1 MISIKQATRRHA
13 MLRDA
18 VTDENGGLAQQVWAG
33 VTGEGHMDTL
43 PGHAVS
49 DTVPR
54 EYAVLVSTDDIA
66 AAFATA
72 TILRTFAR
80 HPDPRTPRE
89 ARLIAHEGWAE
100 FRKLADEA
108 GHQLHGQDADLSDA
122 WPVFKQ
128 VQDLSDQKRKELQ
141 GIAMLAGRMLKAL
154 KGAQEKRVIDV
165 PEEVVG
171 VTTGADV
178 QSLLPGEYAML
189 GMPATRMEATRRLL
203 GRETQQYQKAGVEK
217 MARGPLAILVDESG
231 SMEDQIAGDGR
242 NTWAKAAATALTRL
256 AWENKRD
263 VVWVHFSVA
272 TRVSVLKPGDHAALV
287 KAQTSFLDGGT
298 DIGTAL
304 DVALDEIKALAK
316 RGHKGAD
323 AVLISDGGNERSTRN
338 TWRLERALDGL
349 DAIGA
354 RLFSV
359 AIAVPFNGPIKD
371 RAARYVHLTWKDMQ
385 SADGAVAVG
394 AAAGK

>member
-1 MISIKQATRRHA
+1 MISFKQAVRRHA
-13 MLRDA
+13 MLRD
-18 VTDENGGLAQQVWAG
+18 VVDEQNRDLGEQAWAG
-33 VTGEGHMDTL
+33 VTGHGHLDTL
-43 PGHAVS
+43 AGHAVS
-49 DTVPR
+49 DTIPQ

-66 AAFATA
+66 AAFAAA
-72 TILRTFAR
+72 TILRAFDR
-80 HPDPRTPRE
+80 RPEPVTPRE

-128 VQDLSDQKRKELQ
+128 VQDLSAQKKKSLQ
-141 GIAMLAGRMLKAL
+141 EIAMLAGRMLKAL
-154 KGAQEKRVIDV
+154 KGAQEKRVVDV

-171 VTTGADV
+171 VTTGGDV

-189 GMPATRMEATRRLL
+189 ALGPTRMEATRRLL
-203 GRETQQYQKAGVEK
+203 NRETQQYQKAGVEK

-231 SMEDQIAGDGR
+231 SMEDRGGDDR

-272 TRVSVLKPGDHAALV
+272 TRVSVLKPGDHKALL
-287 KAQTSFLDGGT
+287 KAQTSFIDGGT

-304 DVALDEIKALAK
+304 DVASDEIKALAK
-316 RGHKGAD
+316 RGQKGAD

-338 TWRLERALDGL
+338 TWRLDRALDALDGL
-349 DAIGA
+349 GA

-359 AIAVPFNGPIKD
+359 AIAVPFSGPLKD
-371 RAARYVHLTWKDMQ
+371 RAARYVHLGPEDMR
-385 SADGAVAVG
+385 SEAGAVAVG